1 VAVTKA
7 DGNPPTSGMAVA
19 KEAVMDTRR
28 TWRFRGGAGGA
39 AGFTLIELITA
50 VAIIGILAAI
60 ALQAIGQYR
69 AAAYDARAIHDLGNA
84 VHAEEAYYATNSSY
98 VSFTAIGP
106 GQVAVPGV
114 AVSGTVHL
122 EMIGTQDQFEGS
134 AVSDRGSGKTFSYDS
149 VTDTFV
155 NN

>member
-1 VAVTKA
+1 
-7 DGNPPTSGMAVA
+7 
-19 KEAVMDTRR
+19 MDTTEAQGLADNPGQDQR
-28 TWRFRGGAGGA
+28 
-39 AGFTLIELITA
+39 GFTLIELICV

-60 ALQAIGQYR
+60 ALQAVGQYR
-69 AAAYDARAIHDLGNA
+69 ASAYDARAIHDLGNA
-84 VHAEEAYYATNSSY
+84 VHAEEAYFATNSTY
-98 VSFTAIGP
+98 VSFSAIGP

-122 EMIGTQDQFEGS
+122 EMTGTADEFQGN
-134 AVSDRGSGKTFSYDS
+134 AVSDRGTGKTFAYDS